1 MKTPLAR
8 VLIIDDDEQVR
19 NAVSR
24 VLRLDG
30 YDVLTAEDGRAG
42 LDIIESDTIDVALV
56 DMYMPRMRG
65 IEVLRRVPEA
75 SPNTVCII
83 VTGDGD
89 ITLANQCL
97 ELGAFDYLE
106 KPCLNNA
113 HFEQKLRRAAEVAR
127 LRREHSSVF
136 HDDPAERML
145 IGNSAAIV
153 GVRRRIRQVAGSG
166 AAIHIQGESGT
177 GKELVARA
185 IHEMSGR
192 SGQMLAQ
199 NCGAFSEGLIED
211 ALFGHVTGS
220 FSGANR
226 NYEGLFG
233 AAGEGT
239 LLLDEIGD
247 MAFELQ
253 GKLLRVVEERTYKPV
268 GSQQELPMR
277 ARILSATLHD
287 LDALVA
293 QGRFR
298 EDLLYRLNVVTIR
311 LPPLRERREDIR
323 PLALRFVHEL
333 NKLERREVR
342 FVAPDAMNL
351 LEQADWPGNVR
362 QLRHEIHRAV
372 LLADGDTIS
381 ADNILEGAR
390 PAEGP
395 PPAPLTDDELLSL
408 SWSEAKDRV
417 IERFAHTY
425 LRHHLE
431 RTSTITEAAQSAG
444 MQRPNFSRLLKKF
457 GVDNPAPNK

>member
-1 MKTPLAR
+1 
-8 VLIIDDDEQVR
+8 
-19 NAVSR
+19 
-24 VLRLDG
+24 
-30 YDVLTAEDGRAG
+30 
-42 LDIIESDTIDVALV
+42 
-56 DMYMPRMRG
+56 RG
-65 IEVLRRVPEA
+65 E
-75 SPNTVCII
+75 
-83 VTGDGD
+83 
-89 ITLANQCL
+89 
-97 ELGAFDYLE
+97 
-106 KPCLNNA
+106 
-113 HFEQKLRRAAEVAR
+113 
-127 LRREHSSVF
+127 
-136 HDDPAERML
+136 DPAESGELPLVGRTPAMQSLYRLVARVMNSDLSVL
-145 IGNSAAIV
+145 IS
-153 GVRRRIRQVAGSG
+153 
-166 AAIHIQGESGT
+166 GESGT

-192 SGQMLAQ
+192 PGEMLAQ

-211 ALFGHVTGS
+211 ALFGHVMGS
-220 FSGANR
+220 FSGASR

-247 MAFELQ
+247 MAYELQ

-287 LDALVA
+287 LDTLVA
-293 QGRFR
+293 EGRFR

-311 LPPLRERREDIR
+311 VPALRERREDIR
-323 PLALRFVHEL
+323 PLALRFVHEF
-333 NKLERREVR
+333 NKLERRDVR

-351 LEQADWPGNVR
+351 LEQAGWPGNVR

-395 PPAPLTDDELLSL
+395 PPVPPTDDELLSL

-417 IERFAHTY
+417 IERFAHAY